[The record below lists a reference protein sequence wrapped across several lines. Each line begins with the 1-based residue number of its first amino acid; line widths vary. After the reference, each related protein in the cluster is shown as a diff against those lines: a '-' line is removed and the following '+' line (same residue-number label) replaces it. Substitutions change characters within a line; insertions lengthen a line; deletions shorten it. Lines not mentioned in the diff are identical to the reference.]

1 MSRRSA
7 RELALHMLFEMD
19 FTGADYQAL
28 MERRLTP
35 EEFGDF
41 AKEDRLYEQLPDE
54 RDRAYIARLLGGVSA
69 HMPELDGYV
78 EKYSVGWKFERL
90 SHIVIAL
97 SRIAMF
103 EILYEQDT
111 PNSVAINEAVELCK
125 RYDTQ
130 EAAAFLNGILA
141 SFVKQEVNT

>member
-1 MSRRSA
+1 
-7 RELALHMLFEMD
+7 MLFEMD
-19 FTGADYQAL
+19 FTGTDYRTL
-28 MERRLTP
+28 MQRRLTP

-41 AKEDRLYEQLPDE
+41 AKEVKLYEALPDE
-54 RDRAYIARLLGGVSA
+54 RDRAYISRLLGGVET

-97 SRIAMF
+97 SRIAMY

-141 SFVKQEVNT
+141 SFVKQEVRE